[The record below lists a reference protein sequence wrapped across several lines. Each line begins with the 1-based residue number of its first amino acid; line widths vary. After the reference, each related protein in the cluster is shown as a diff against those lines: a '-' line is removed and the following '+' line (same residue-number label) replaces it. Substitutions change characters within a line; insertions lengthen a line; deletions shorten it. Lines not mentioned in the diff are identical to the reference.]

1 MPKFLFASTSVGS
14 IGSGFGG
21 GAELTLL
28 NIASELRRRGY
39 EIDVVAPAGSHLEGI
54 PIAQIPGN
62 VQIPAQIQA
71 RDTPITMPANSVLAN
86 MWEYARSHQHHY
98 DLILNFAYDWLP
110 IYLTP
115 FFQSP
120 VAHLIGMS
128 SISQFMDEA
137 VVQLAQ
143 QFPQQI
149 AFHTQTQAAT
159 FGLTNMRCLSNG
171 IDLTAYTFCP
181 TPQKQ
186 LAWVARLAPEKGLED
201 AIAAAQQANLPL
213 KIMGM
218 MQDEEYWQQICEH
231 YPNAQMEYL
240 GFLPRAELQ
249 VALGS
254 CAGMLMTHQWIEAF
268 GNVVIEALACGVP
281 TIAYQRGGPA
291 EIVRDGQTGFLVEPD
306 NIPGLVSAIVRL
318 GEIDGHACRQQA
330 EQEFSLTALG
340 DRCEQWIQAILTQ
353 S

>member
-1 MPKFLFASTSVGS
+1 MLKFLFASTSVGS

-28 NIASELRRRGY
+28 NIAKELRRRGY
-39 EIDVVAPAGSHLEGI
+39 GVDVVAPAGSSLRDI

-71 RDTPITMPANSVLAN
+71 RDTPMTLPANSVLAN
-86 MWEYARSHQHHY
+86 MWEYARSQQQNY

-115 FFQSP
+115 FFQRP

-137 VVQLAQ
+137 VVQLAE
-143 QFPQQI
+143 QFPQQV
-149 AFHTQTQAAT
+149 AFHTQAQAAT
-159 FGLTNMRCLSNG
+159 FGLTNRRCLSNG
-171 IDLTAYTFCP
+171 IDLTAYSFCP
-181 TPQKQ
+181 TPKNQ
-186 LAWVARLAPEKGLED
+186 LAWVARIAPEKGLED

-218 MQDEEYWQQICEH
+218 MQDQDYWQQVCQR
-231 YPNAQMEYL
+231 YPDAQIEYL
-240 GFLPRAELQ
+240 GFLPQAELQ
-249 VALGS
+249 AALGS
-254 CAGMLMTHQWIEAF
+254 CKGMLMTHQWIEAF

-291 EIVRDGQTGFLVEPD
+291 EIVRHGQTGFLVEPD
-306 NIPGLVSAIVRL
+306 NVSELVSAIDHL
-318 GEIDGHACRQQA
+318 GEIDRQACRQQA

-340 DRCEQWIQAILTQ
+340 DRCEKWIQDILA
-353 S
+353 